1 MKPNILFILCDDLGW
16 MDLGCYGSSFYET
29 PHLDRLAKRGIRFTD
44 AYASCP
50 VCSPTRA
57 SVLTGKYPATVGI
70 TQFIG
75 GHDVGSLC
83 DVPYF
88 DRLPLSEKTLPTV
101 LKEQADYQ
109 TWHVGKW
116 HLGPKGSWPENRGF
130 DVNIGGWTAGHP
142 TGGYFSPW
150 GFPNL
155 EDEPEGTYLTDHL
168 NQKAIGLIKGR
179 DQDRPFFLNYWPY
192 AVHTPIQAP
201 EDLTEKYRKKAKD
214 LGLDQQ
220 EPLEEGEEMSTIS
233 RQGQHLLRRRIQSN
247 PEYAAMM
254 ENLDSNLGQLFSV
267 LDQEGLTD
275 NTLIVFTSDN
285 GGLSTREGSP
295 TCNAP
300 LAEGKGWMYEGGTR
314 EPLIASCPGVIKE
327 GSRSDAL
334 TTTPDFYPTFLE
346 LAGLEPLPDQHVDG
360 VSILSALKG
369 EDFDRGPIYW
379 HYPHYSNQGGCPGS
393 SIRHGTWKLIEF
405 FEDNH
410 LELYDLQADLSEEH
424 NLAADLPEKREELF
438 HLLKDWQESV
448 KAQIPQPNVHWKKN
462 T

>member
-29 PHLDRLAKRGIRFTD
+29 PHLDALAKRGLLFTD

-75 GHDVGSLC
+75 GHNVGSLC

-101 LKEQADYQ
+101 LKEQAGYQ

-116 HLGPKGSWPENRGF
+116 HLGPQGSWPENRGF

-168 NQKAIGLIKGR
+168 NQKAIDLIKGR
-179 DQDRPFFLNYWPY
+179 DRNRPFFLNYWPY

-201 EDLTEKYRKKAKD
+201 EDLIEKYRKKAKD

-220 EPLEEGEEMSTIS
+220 EPLEEGEEMSTLS
-233 RQGQHLLRRRIQSN
+233 HQGQHILRRRIQSN

-254 ENLDSNLGQLFSV
+254 ENLDNNLGQLFSV
-267 LDQEGLTD
+267 LDQEELTD

-314 EPLIASCPGVIKE
+314 EPLIASWPGVIKE

-360 VSILSALKG
+360 VSILPALKG

-410 LELYDLQADLSEEH
+410 LELYDLHADLSEEH
-424 NLAADLPEKREELF
+424 NLAEDLPEKREELF
-438 HLLKDWQESV
+438 QLLKDWQASV
-448 KAQIPQPNVHWKKN
+448 KAQIPQPNVNWKEY